1 MNSEDYS
8 KLKEVLT
15 ANPEDAQLLKE
26 AGVIDDA
33 LLQEIQAATEVT
45 SGLAAKY
52 YDLNKVQQEILDEVA
67 GYDLKD
73 LEFETGRYEI
83 SYDFL
88 GSLETALRTFG
99 LQEVGI
105 EETEN
110 GYKLG
115 DQEAGSIDELEFAEE
130 VLSEYAEK
138 VADDLNERLS
148 LPGVFYFGFN
158 SDFGDGAYRLF
169 YAFEK
174 SDIPELQELG
184 SPIEMPERDPEVEAS
199 FDEII
204 AELEAEGCHEMA
216 VRLHAILREN

>member
-1 MNSEDYS
+1 MKSQDYS

-15 ANPEDAQLLKE
+15 SNPQDAQLLKE

-33 LLQEIQAATEVT
+33 TLQQITASV
-45 SGLAAKY
+45 AAKY
-52 YDLNKVQQEILDEVA
+52 YDLQKVQREILEEIA

-73 LEFETGRYEI
+73 VEFEKDRYEI
-83 SYDFL
+83 AYDFL

-105 EETEN
+105 EETET

-115 DQEAGSIDELEFAEE
+115 EQEASGIDELEFAED
-130 VLSEYAEK
+130 VLNEYAEK
-138 VADDLNERLS
+138 VAKDLNERLP

-169 YAFEK
+169 YAWEK
-174 SDIPELQELG
+174 SDIPELQGLG
-184 SPIEMPERDPEVEAS
+184 SPIQMPDHEIEVQAS

-204 AELEAEGCHEMA
+204 AELEKEGCHEMA
-216 VRLHAILREN
+216 TRLHSILREN